1 MEVHHHS
8 HTDRRKWTHYLFE
21 FLMLFLAV
29 FCGFLAEYQ
38 LEHKIEKDREKVYIR
53 SMIEDLK
60 MDTLNIRDHLVIR
73 SDRRRRLDS
82 LSLLL
87 QMADY
92 SNYTGLIY
100 YYARWGARNP
110 SFFLTDRTLSQL
122 KNSGGMRLITKP
134 AASDAIMAYDAQA
147 RFLANHSFDLEQDA
161 VKEQFRLMR
170 SIFAGNVLDE
180 IYGDSILIVPN
191 NNPPLLTNERKI
203 LQEFLSHLH
212 FLKSLN
218 NRNIYFES
226 KLKYQAAETIEKLKK
241 EYQLK

>member
-8 HTDRRKWTHYLFE
+8 HTPRKKWTHYFWE

-60 MDTLNIRDHLVIR
+60 ADTLNLSDHLVFR

-82 LSLLL
+82 LSYLMEL
-87 QMADY
+87 ADY
-92 SNYTGLIY
+92 NNYTGMIY
-100 YYARWGARNP
+100 YYARWGARNDP
-110 SFFLTDRTLSQL
+110 FFLTDRTLSQL

-134 AASDAIMAYDAQA
+134 VASDAIMAYDAQIKFLNNQ
-147 RFLANHSFDLEQDA
+147 FLALEQDV
-161 VKEQFRLMR
+161 VKDHFRLMKPLF
-170 SIFAGNVLDE
+170 SGSVLDE
-180 IYGDSILIVPN
+180 IYGDSLLKIPKG
-191 NNPPLLTNERKI
+191 NPPLLLDDRRLLNE
-203 LQEFLSHLH
+203 FVSHLH

-218 NRNIYFES
+218 NRNLFFEI
-226 KLKYQAAETIEKLKK
+226 KLKQQAARTIEILKK
-241 EYQLK
+241 EYNLK